1 MCVYI
6 MVLSVS
12 FITSKDQT
20 NVDKHVLMARLNSP
34 CTVLDSCVAGSS
46 VEGGRQCVSACS
58 Q

>member
-1 MCVYI
+1 MCFYI

-20 NVDKHVLMARLNSP
+20 NVDKHILMARFNSS
-34 CTVLDSCVAGSS
+34 CTVLDSYVAGIK
-46 VEGGRQCVSACS
+46 VEGGRQCVSASS